1 MTSIPAWL
9 KTTPPTVG
17 LHLDAERVTAV
28 QVERDGA
35 TPVIRAVASSALP
48 TGAIVP
54 SLTGHNVAQRD
65 VVVRAIRG
73 AIEELG
79 GRPRRVALVVPD
91 AAAKVSLLPFEQVP
105 SNPRDLEQ
113 LLRLHLRK
121 TVPFP
126 VDEAQITWARG
137 GALDGATT
145 MIVTAMRRAIVE
157 EYEAVCAAA
166 GLHAGTVDIAT
177 FNVLNLALL
186 TDGTGAGDSLLVH
199 VTPGYASIGVL
210 RDGALIFFRTRP
222 HDASEPVADVVHQT
236 RMYYE
241 DRLGGQ
247 GFARVRLVAGPDVT
261 DRAAL
266 ATQLAA
272 LIEHPLVPL
281 SLEGLV
287 QFGDRIGVNETLVGQ
302 IAAATGLV
310 LRESAA

>member
-1 MTSIPAWL
+1 M
-9 KTTPPTVG
+9 
-17 LHLDAERVTAV
+17 
-28 QVERDGA
+28 
-35 TPVIRAVASSALP
+35 LP

-177 FNVLNLALL
+177 FTGV
-186 TDGTGAGDSLLVH
+186 DGYRDHVDRLIDGLKRLPRADGVGEILV
-199 VTPGYASIGVL
+199 PG
-210 RDGALIFFRTRP
+210 
-222 HDASEPVADVVHQT
+222 EP
-236 RMYYE
+236 E
-241 DRLGGQ
+241 DRCAEERGRLG
-247 GFARVRLVAGPDVT
+247 
-261 DRAAL
+261 
-266 ATQLAA
+266 
-272 LIEHPLVPL
+272 VPL
-281 SLEGLV
+281 PPGTV
-287 QFGDRIGVNETLVGQ
+287 QNLRAVARRFGAKLPANL
-302 IAAATGLV
+302 
-310 LRESAA
+310 